1 MQGFRLNE
9 GGPLAVVNFFLVNSG
24 FAQGDPIVQGG
35 GAGPRSL
42 TRAMA
47 GRI

>member
-9 GGPLAVVNFFLVNSG
+9 GGPLAVVNSFLVNSG
-24 FAQGDPIVQGG
+24 FAQGDPIVPWG
-35 GAGPRSL
+35 GAGARSL
-42 TRAMA
+42 TPAMA